1 MDNTH
6 NTGGPAYPTSNWQ
19 KMVPQANGYHE
30 GMTLRDYFAAKAMQ
44 AMLSSP
50 EFLVVVTADQAV
62 GGNAKERVSN
72 VSFAYADAMLK
83 ARAA

>member
-1 MDNTH
+1 MNNEPAFPVFSYVNADGETH
-6 NTGGPAYPTSNWQ
+6 DVSL
-19 KMVPQANGYHE
+19 K

-62 GGNAKERVSN
+62 GGNAKDRVSN

-83 ARAA
+83 AREA

>member
-1 MDNTH
+1 MNNPPAFPRPLSVDNF
-6 NTGGPAYPTSNWQ
+6 NPDISYPAH
-19 KMVPQANGYHE
+19 A

-62 GGNAKERVSN
+62 GGNAKDRVSN

-83 ARAA
+83 AREA